1 MKKILSIL
9 SSFKFYLLC
18 FYNLNDLN
26 FKFIGKKIINTGW
39 SKAICYFKVELPI
52 QNIYAYIKTFNGNIT
67 MPISETPHFQYISTS
82 RGKEVYYQYKK
93 DHFNLEKNYV
103 ENKFDSLISSMN
115 KIGLNNQILISKDM
129 TLPYEKRANILDGVH
144 RSAVLLSKNHNTVE
158 CFIVHKN
165 MILN

>member
-1 MKKILSIL
+1 
-9 SSFKFYLLC
+9 
-18 FYNLNDLN
+18 
-26 FKFIGKKIINTGW
+26 
-39 SKAICYFKVELPI
+39 
-52 QNIYAYIKTFNGNIT
+52 

-129 TLPYEKRANILDGVH
+129 TLPYEKRANILDEFID
-144 RSAVLLSKNHNTVE
+144 LL
-158 CFIVHKN
+158 FIVKKSQYCRVFYCS
-165 MILN
+165 

>member
-1 MKKILSIL
+1 
-9 SSFKFYLLC
+9 
-18 FYNLNDLN
+18 
-26 FKFIGKKIINTGW
+26 
-39 SKAICYFKVELPI
+39 
-52 QNIYAYIKTFNGNIT
+52 
-67 MPISETPHFQYISTS
+67 
-82 RGKEVYYQYKK
+82 
-93 DHFNLEKNYV
+93 
-103 ENKFDSLISSMN
+103 MN